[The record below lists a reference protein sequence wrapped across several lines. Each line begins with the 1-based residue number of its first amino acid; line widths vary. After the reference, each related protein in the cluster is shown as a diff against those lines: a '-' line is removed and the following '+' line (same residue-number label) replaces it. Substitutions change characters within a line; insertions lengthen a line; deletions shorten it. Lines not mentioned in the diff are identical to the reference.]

1 MPQRPTA
8 PALRVAVVA
17 STAAAAAALSVL
29 PAATAAPAP
38 DATAAPAATPAVAT
52 AATVARDVAPAAT
65 VLPLTTGGPAVQNVA
80 AAARAADP
88 AARAAGKRS
97 SALST
102 AMDQIGKPYRWG
114 ATGPSA
120 FDCSGLISYAYAQAG
135 SDVPRT
141 SRAQAGTGQK
151 VSKSALKPGDLVF
164 FYSPVS
170 HVGIYIGDGQIVHAS
185 TSGEPVKVSDMD
197 RMPFNSAR
205 RI

>member
-17 STAAAAAALSVL
+17 TTAAAAAALSVL

-38 DATAAPAATPAVAT
+38 GTSPDTTTTVTRDVTPAANALPISLTT
-52 AATVARDVAPAAT
+52 AGNPAA
-65 VLPLTTGGPAVQNVA
+65 QNVA
-80 AAARAADP
+80 AATDAATRAGQAV
-88 AARAAGKRS
+88 ASRQA
-97 SALST
+97 ALST
-102 AMDQIGKPYRWG
+102 AMAQVGKPYRWG

-120 FDCSGLISYAYAQAG
+120 FDCSGLVSYAFSAAG
-135 SDVPRT
+135 KDVPRT
-141 SRAQAGTGQK
+141 SRAQASAGTS
-151 VSKSALKPGDLVF
+151 VSRSDLQPGDLVF

-170 HVGIYIGDGQIVHAS
+170 HVGIYIGGGQIVHAS
-185 TSGEPVKVSDMD
+185 TSGKPVKVDDMD